1 MIPPMIHWSHKAHDL
16 LAAAAGSSGIAI
28 LLSDIDVVVKLIIG
42 VFTAMFL
49 LLGIIGR
56 AMELRAKAKGEK
68 VRSEE

>member
-1 MIPPMIHWSHKAHDL
+1 MMHWSHKANDL

-42 VFTAMFL
+42 VFTAVFL

-56 AMELRAKAKGEK
+56 AMDLRAKARGDK